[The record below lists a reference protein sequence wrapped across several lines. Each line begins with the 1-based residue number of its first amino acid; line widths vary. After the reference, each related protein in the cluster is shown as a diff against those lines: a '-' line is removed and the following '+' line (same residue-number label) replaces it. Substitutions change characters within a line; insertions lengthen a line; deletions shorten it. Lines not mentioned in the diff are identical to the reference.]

1 MKHFPGISI
10 RWKKSGK
17 NWKGGCAEGESL
29 EQKIFHEDIE
39 RSAGGQEKKQ
49 DFEVLSFAELA
60 ERCREK
66 DSDGF
71 ERFFREQKTQMEQKI
86 QNGETNYPQATIELM
101 TEVLDWSGITTPL
114 MVLGFAPP
122 LYPAY
127 HSDQMA
133 GKEGVGSFLF
143 RKIKKVS
150 ENAGCPVKKVHY
162 FTGISDLSYCGVC
175 GEMDFSGYASE
186 TPLWGDGYRVDF
198 KEIGKLN
205 IPRSPWPMGKGHP
218 QTDERVNR
226 KSLLG

>member
-1 MKHFPGISI
+1 MK
-10 RWKKSGK
+10 
-17 NWKGGCAEGESL
+17 CSL
-29 EQKIFHEDIE
+29 L
-39 RSAGGQEKKQ
+39 RNLRNAAG
-49 DFEVLSFAELA
+49 
-60 ERCREK
+60 EK

-127 HSDQMA
+127 HSNQMA

-198 KEIGKLN
+198 KGDREVEYPGG
-205 IPRSPWPMGKGHP
+205 PPWPMGKGHP
-218 QTDERVNR
+218 QTDRACEP
-226 KSLLG
+226 KESSCGAAGDFAGAY